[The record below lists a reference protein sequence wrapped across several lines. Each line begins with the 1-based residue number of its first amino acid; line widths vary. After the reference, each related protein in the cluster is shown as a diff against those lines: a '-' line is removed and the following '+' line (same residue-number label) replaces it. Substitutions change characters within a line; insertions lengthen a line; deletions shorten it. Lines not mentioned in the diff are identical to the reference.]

1 MANLLLAN
9 KLFVEKGNGMLTI
22 TERNM
27 ERFNELLAASANNM
41 NEVKVFLYDH
51 AINGIEFKETE
62 KSEPNRNR

>member
-1 MANLLLAN
+1 
-9 KLFVEKGNGMLTI
+9 MLTI